1 MPFAASAAYM
11 KGNIMRTNGHSQP
24 NTRLEILRLAVLLK
38 GAIELQLESDDVLT
52 KSQLNADDYRY
63 INLGHTLRETIR
75 TEASSLK

>member
-1 MPFAASAAYM
+1 M